1 MGILDI
7 FKKKE
12 EKKEKE
18 KEVKKPLKVKHVE
31 KTKTSTVKKP
41 ASVPPSKTRA
51 GKKKVFQTT
60 FRILKEPH
68 ITEKTTH
75 LTEFNQYTFKIWPKA
90 NKIEVKKAIEN
101 LYGVDV
107 VSVRIIKIPSKKRR
121 TGRITGWKK
130 GYKKAI
136 IKIKKG
142 QKIEVLP
149 R

>member
-7 FKKKE
+7 FKKKNKE
-12 EKKEKE
+12 KEKE
-18 KEVKKPLKVKHVE
+18 KEVKKPSKVKR
-31 KTKTSTVKKP
+31 VKKI
-41 ASVPPSKTRA
+41 KEI
-51 GKKKVFQTT
+51 KEKKEKKVKEKIKPKTQAT

-68 ITEKTTH
+68 ITEKTTY
-75 LTEFNQYTFKIWPKA
+75 LTEFNQYTFKIWPKT

-107 VSVRIIKIPSKKRR
+107 VSVRIIKIPPKRR
-121 TGRITGWKK
+121 RSGRITGWKK